1 MVWISQAAQALRFPR
16 KQPQTCLTALFPI
29 GYGMACGCILEA
41 RNVERNIG
49 AALRIAPNQQAA
61 LEPANQGEAWP
72 GDRSSTRDSSE
83 SRFADLVPVRPEALS
98 HAPGKTPQALW
109 NDAVRRRNRRSASMA
124 ATIRSR
130 ERGKAAN
137 R

>member
-41 RNVERNIG
+41 WSVERKIG
-49 AALRIAPNQQAA
+49 AALRIAPNWQAA

-72 GDRSSTRDSSE
+72 GNRSSTWDNSE
-83 SRFADLVPVRPEALS
+83 SRFADLGPVRPEALP
-98 HAPGKTPQALW
+98 HDPRKTPQALW
-109 NDAVRRRNRRSASMA
+109 NDAVRRRNWRSSSTS

-130 ERGKAAN
+130 ERCKAAN